1 MRLLVLMKQDFKNL
15 ATNPTI
21 FTFCFVYPPA
31 LIFLFGFLF
40 SNLYGSDIVTS
51 YDFYGVT
58 LMFYMLLGTITITPN
73 TFMEERVKSANL
85 RIAYA
90 PVSRFTIYI
99 SKILSSYLF
108 MGITF
113 TLDICIMQICGL
125 VNYGGKEHLFSV
137 LLLMY
142 CMLAFSV
149 TLGGAVCVVLKSEEL
164 TNKILTIIA
173 TAFAVFSGIFFPI
186 SSLGKEVA
194 NFANL
199 SPLKW
204 VIDCAFQI
212 IYDGVSSAYI
222 PIIACLM
229 ICSIFFLLIIHLF
242 YRPEDYLK

>member
-1 MRLLVLMKQDFKNL
+1 MHLLILMKQDFKNL

-21 FTFCFVYPPA
+21 FTFCFIYPPV

-40 SNLYGSDIVTS
+40 SNLYGSEVVTS
-51 YDFYGVT
+51 YDFYGIT

-73 TFMEERVKSANL
+73 TFMEKRIKSANL

-90 PVSRFTIYI
+90 PISRFIIYF
-99 SKILSSYLF
+99 SKILSSYIF
-108 MGITF
+108 MGTTF
-113 TLDICIMQICGL
+113 TIDICLMQMCGF
-125 VNYGGKEHLFSV
+125 VNYGGKEHLINV
-137 LLLMY
+137 LILMY

-149 TLGGAVCVVLKSEEL
+149 TLGGAVCVVLRSEEL

-186 SSLGKEVA
+186 SSLGEQVS

-204 VIDCAFQI
+204 VIDCAFQL
-212 IYDGVSSAYI
+212 IYDGVSHSYI
-222 PIIACLM
+222 PIISGLLM
-229 ICSIFFLLIIHLF
+229 CSIIFMIIIHCF
-242 YRPEDYLK
+242 YRLEDYLE

>member
-1 MRLLVLMKQDFKNL
+1 
-15 ATNPTI
+15 
-21 FTFCFVYPPA
+21 
-31 LIFLFGFLF
+31 
-40 SNLYGSDIVTS
+40 
-51 YDFYGVT
+51 
-58 LMFYMLLGTITITPN
+58 
-73 TFMEERVKSANL
+73 MEERIKSANL

-113 TLDICIMQICGL
+113 TLDICIMQVFGF
-125 VNYGGKEHLFSV
+125 VNYGGKEHLFHV

-149 TLGGAVCVVLKSEEL
+149 TLGGAVCVILRSEEL

-186 SSLGKEVA
+186 SSLGKTVSD
-194 NFANL
+194 FANL

-212 IYDGVSSAYI
+212 IYDGVSSSYI
-222 PIIACLM
+222 PIISCLL
-229 ICSIFFLLIIHLF
+229 ICSFIFLFIINLF